1 MHGTVSCEEKDS
13 YGYNRSMSLQ
23 AGLVGLPNVGK
34 STLFNA
40 LLNRVV
46 AEVQNYPFCTIDP
59 NVGLVEVPD
68 NRLEKLATIVNSR
81 KIVPAAI
88 EFVDIA
94 GLVKGANKGE
104 GLGNKFLSH
113 IREVDVIV
121 LVLRDFSDENVIRSG
136 SIHPKSDREI
146 LLTELQLAD
155 LAQLERYT
163 RPNKKLSRE
172 ETTLYNAI
180 DKIKKVLASG
190 QNATKSEL
198 TKEEF
203 LAVKSFGLLTLKPM
217 ITVLNVDE
225 EKLGQTPESMFPD
238 NSSII
243 SLNAKL
249 EAEMSDMTY
258 EERLEFLSE
267 YGIEEPVLDQ
277 LIKVTYQRLKLITF
291 LTAGEKE
298 VRAWPILK
306 GTLAPQAAA
315 TIHTDFE
322 KGFVKAKITEYAN
335 FIKHHGWKGVAEAGK
350 IRFEGKSYEMQEG
363 DVVEFMINA

>member
-1 MHGTVSCEEKDS
+1 
-13 YGYNRSMSLQ
+13 MSLQ

-40 LLNRVV
+40 LLNRAV
-46 AEVQNYPFCTIDP
+46 AEVQNYSFCTIDP
-59 NVGLVEVPD
+59 NVGVVEVPD
-68 NRLEKLATIVNSR
+68 NRLEKLAAIVSSQ

-94 GLVKGANKGE
+94 GLVKGANQGE

-113 IREVDVIV
+113 IREVDVII

-136 SIHPKSDREI
+136 STHPKTDREI

-155 LAQLERYT
+155 LAQLERHT
-163 RPNKKLSRE
+163 RPNKKLSKQE
-172 ETTLYNAI
+172 VTLYDAI
-180 DKIKKVLASG
+180 EKIREILASG
-190 QNATKSEL
+190 QNATESEL
-198 TKEEF
+198 TKEEH

-225 EKLGQTPESMFPD
+225 EKLGQTPESIFPN
-238 NSSII
+238 NSSTIA
-243 SLNAKL
+243 LNAKL

-258 EERLEFLSE
+258 EERMELLNA

-277 LIKVTYQRLKLITF
+277 LIKVTYKTLGLITF

-298 VRAWPILK
+298 VRAWPILR

-322 KGFVKAKITEYAN
+322 KGFIKAKITEYAN
-335 FIKHHGWKGVAEAGK
+335 FIEHKGWKGAAEAGE

-363 DVVEFMINA
+363 DVVEFMVNA